1 MTRSLSLI
9 REALT
14 ELTDADLGAVNGA
27 ALAVPNTLNVRE
39 CFPHT
44 AIDCLTR
51 ACE

>member
-1 MTRSLSLI
+1 MKRSLTLA

-14 ELTDADLGAVNGA
+14 ELTGDELVVVNGA
-27 ALAVPNTLNVRE
+27 ALAVPNTLNIRE

-51 ACE
+51 GC